1 MSKNMTASDNAE
13 KYMVELIS
21 DFSLA
26 GAISWLR
33 RKFDS
38 FDFSSRTILPLGDT
52 KNEREYFAGIERLG
66 YVTQLAGSKN
76 DDVNRPLLI
85 VAVKMKKD
93 LSERTSRLVQFNL
106 AKKLLKDAIEHGGH
120 SLNGL
125 PSQGLF
131 FFYDE
136 SGHFRIS
143 LVSGEVEN
151 KRFKFN
157 EAKRQSFFVNPEAQN
172 NIVRRRLFP
181 KFTTFADVKE
191 AFSVEALT
199 KEFYNNLFA
208 WYQWAMDEKTG
219 ITFPNS
225 PETHADDRKQ
235 LSEAIIRMI
244 TRLMFVWFIKQKGI
258 VPNAL
263 FQRDKLLELIKDFQP
278 ESMEQDN
285 YYRVI
290 LQNLFFATLN
300 CQPDKRKYVKSFHG
314 MSNEQGV
321 KTCYRCQEELVD
333 QKAFLE
339 LMKPVPFLN
348 CALFDCLD
356 RQEDKKHGTPELL
369 LDGFSSK
376 KHRQAHVPNGLFFD
390 EKRGLIKLFDL
401 YEFTV
406 DENNADDSDVALD
419 PELLGKVFE
428 NLLGAFNPETQET
441 ARKATGSFYTPRE
454 IVDYMVEE
462 SLKNYLKTKVPAA
475 DDIRLA
481 DLFDRSKAAEGAP
494 VQFDESETKAL
505 LDALYN
511 CKILDPA
518 CGSGAFPM
526 GVLHCMVRLF
536 GRLDPRN
543 VAQREKLMERYRSD
557 TAALDSELSAEDRA
571 ERAET
576 LEKQMRE
583 GQMFPDYARKLYLI
597 ENCIYGVDIQPIATQ
612 ISKLRF
618 FISLLCDQLRT
629 SWDPDGDNYGLL
641 SLPNLEAKFVC
652 ANTLLSLPK
661 LSGGEFALSSGNV
674 AELRQ
679 MLQQNRHDIFNAR
692 TAKTKAKYK
701 DRDREIRDAIRMAV
715 RSELTTP
722 NQEIIAFHEKAI
734 ADALKERE
742 SVAES
747 KMELHEER
755 VGADLFSEGELQWVE
770 IDVNAAKRK
779 ELDQKIA
786 NSRRIIKEE
795 QNKVN
800 QTGMTE
806 LDQLAAMVAG
816 WDPYDQNAC
825 SNFFDPEWMFNV
837 KDGFDIVIGN
847 PPYIKEYT
855 LKKAFDGLRK
865 SPYYQG
871 KMDLWYFFSCYGIDV
886 LSTNGILCYIAQ
898 NNWVTS
904 HGASKMRNKIISDA
918 KICQLIDF
926 GAYMIFGES
935 ARIQTMIMMFQKDKQ
950 IDNYTFDY
958 RRLTKTDAMRNDA
971 VQMFDKSQTEAVFL
985 SPVISRTALTNKTFT
1000 FADGEKE
1007 LLLDKLCDGSVFI
1020 SDNDA
1025 TNGIH
1030 PHYDFVNNKIAKK
1043 HKSLSVGDG
1052 IFGLSS
1058 AEKTALNL
1066 TKAEEALVKPYFTTE
1081 QIHRYY
1087 TSGDNTLWLIYTDS
1101 KFKDPNSMS
1110 PYPNLKEH
1118 LDKFEK
1124 VITSDNKPYGL
1135 HRAREER
1142 FFKGE
1147 KVIVQRK
1154 CIGHPSFSYSDFETY
1169 VSATFYIIQT
1179 SRFNLKFLTGLL
1191 NSKLIEFW
1199 LKNRGKMQGDNFQID
1214 KEPLM
1219 QIPIKT
1225 TSAHQSQI
1233 LELVDKILA
1242 EKKDSPQADT
1252 SALEAEIDK
1261 LVYQLYG
1268 LTEEEIAV
1276 VEAANTGKTAE
1287 AEPETEEKAPA
1298 KKPSTRKKS
1307 PRRTNDEYLE

>member
-1 MSKNMTASDNAE
+1 MSRNLTASDSAE
-13 KYMVELIS
+13 KYMVELIA
-21 DFSLA
+21 DFSLE
-26 GAISWLR
+26 GVISWLR
-33 RKFDS
+33 HKFDS

-52 KNEREYFAGIERLG
+52 KNEREYFVEIERLG
-66 YVTQLAGSKN
+66 YVTQLAGGKIDN
-76 DDVNRPLLI
+76 NVNRPMLV
-85 VAVKMKKD
+85 VAVRMKKD

-106 AKKLLKDAIEHGGH
+106 AKKMLKDAIGHGGH

-157 EAKRQSFFVNPEAQN
+157 EAKRQSFFVAPAAQN
-172 NIVRRRLFP
+172 NIVKRRLFP
-181 KFTTFADVKE
+181 RFTTFADVKE

-199 KEFYNNLFA
+199 KEFYNNLFE
-208 WYQWAMDEKTG
+208 WYQWAMDEHTG

-225 PETHADDRKQ
+225 PETHADDRKL

-244 TRLMFVWFIKQKGI
+244 TRLMFVWFIKQRGI

-263 FQRDKLLELIKDFQP
+263 FQQDKLLEIIRDFQP

-321 KTCYRCQEELVD
+321 KTCYRCQEELLD
-333 QKAFLE
+333 QKAFLK

-356 RQEDKKHGTPELL
+356 RQEDKKHGIPELL

-376 KHRQAHVPNGLFFD
+376 KQRQAHVPNGLFFD
-390 EKRGLIKLFDL
+390 RKRGLIKLFDL

-475 DDIRLA
+475 DDARLA
-481 DLFDRSKAAEGAP
+481 DLFDRTKAAEDAP
-494 VQFDESETKAL
+494 VLFDDNEIKAL

-536 GRLDPRN
+536 GRLDPHN
-543 VAQREKLMERYRSD
+543 VVQREKLMERYRSD
-557 TAALDSELSAEDRA
+557 SAALASELSPEDRA
-571 ERAET
+571 ERLET

-661 LSGGEFALSSGNV
+661 LSGGELALSSGNV

-679 MLQQNRHDIFNAR
+679 QLQQNRHDIFNAR
-692 TAKTKAKYK
+692 TARTKAKYK
-701 DRDREIRDAIRMAV
+701 ERDRNIREAIRMAV

-722 NQEIIAFHEKAI
+722 NQELIAFHERGI
-734 ADALKERE
+734 ANALKERE
-742 SVAES
+742 LVAEP
-747 KMELHEER
+747 KMELREER

-770 IDVNAAKRK
+770 MDVNAAKRA
-779 ELDQKIA
+779 ELDRRIA
-786 NSRRIIKEE
+786 RSRRIIKEE
-795 QNKVN
+795 QDKIS
-800 QTGMTE
+800 QIGMTE
-806 LDQLAAMVAG
+806 LDHLAAMVAG

-825 SNFFDPEWMFNV
+825 SCFFDPEWMFNV
-837 KDGFDIVIGN
+837 KNGFDIVIGN
-847 PPYIKEYT
+847 PPYISAPSMVKICPGQREAIIHSQRFET
-855 LKKAFDGLRK
+855 LYQKWDIYIPFLELGIRHLCSARGICAMIV
-865 SPYYQG
+865 PYPLTNQLYAMRARQ
-871 KMDLWYFFSCYGIDV
+871 MLINDYNLLEVVDL
-886 LSTNGILCYIAQ
+886 NGTKVFESATVSNCIPFVQKCEPKGQ
-898 NNWVTS
+898 V
-904 HGASKMRNKIISDA
+904 IISHISTA
-918 KICQLIDF
+918 KTIYHVNIKTIDTLVQD
-926 GAYMIFGES
+926 GN
-935 ARIQTMIMMFQKDKQ
+935 T
-950 IDNYTFDY
+950 
-958 RRLTKTDAMRNDA
+958 A
-971 VQMFDKSQTEAVFL
+971 VW
-985 SPVISRTALTNKTFT
+985 
-1000 FADGEKE
+1000 
-1007 LLLDKLCDGSVFI
+1007 
-1020 SDNDA
+1020 
-1025 TNGIH
+1025 
-1030 PHYDFVNNKIAKK
+1030 
-1043 HKSLSVGDG
+1043 
-1052 IFGLSS
+1052 
-1058 AEKTALNL
+1058 NL
-1066 TKAEEALVKPYFTTE
+1066 TKDERNVTRHSDMHILGDFCYISVGMVLNSDEKNAKKDFAKKDLISNVKDKTHPRKYIEAKDINRYAINRFRYLEYDTPRCPDQLRRPTFRELYNYPKIVMNCLGRVTATIDNNKQLLHNHSITCAVLWKYLHSIINKSISASIQRYSNLSRTTME
-1081 QIHRYY
+1081 RLSSEVDLKYLLGIINSKY
-1087 TSGDNTLWLIYTDS
+1087 TEILLLNMRSGDYHIY
-1101 KFKDPNSMS
+1101 P
-1110 PYPNLKEH
+1110 EH
-1118 LDKFEK
+1118 LR
-1124 VITSDNKPYGL
+1124 N
-1135 HRAREER
+1135 
-1142 FFKGE
+1142 
-1147 KVIVQRK
+1147 
-1154 CIGHPSFSYSDFETY
+1154 
-1169 VSATFYIIQT
+1169 
-1179 SRFNLKFLTGLL
+1179 
-1191 NSKLIEFW
+1191 
-1199 LKNRGKMQGDNFQID
+1199 
-1214 KEPLM
+1214 
-1219 QIPIKT
+1219 IPIP
-1225 TSAHQSQI
+1225 SVSPEQQAPI
-1233 LELVDKILA
+1233 IELVDKILSA
-1242 EKKDSPQADT
+1242 KEANPQVDT
-1252 SALEAEIDK
+1252 SVWEAEIDK

-1276 VEAANTGKTAE
+1276 VEAANAGKTEAAESE
-1287 AEPETEEKAPA
+1287 AEEKTPA
-1298 KKPSTRKKS
+1298 KKTSPRKKTT
-1307 PRRTNDEYLE
+1307 RRTNDEYLE